1 MLIVVKRIIPV
12 GLFILRL
19 QIITDYSIT
28 IDLEKLDSISQ
39 KRLDQILGR
48 DFRII
53 KKYINVIIENKGL
66 LMVEKKSGKQF
77 IDTSD

>member
-1 MLIVVKRIIPV
+1 VKRIIPV